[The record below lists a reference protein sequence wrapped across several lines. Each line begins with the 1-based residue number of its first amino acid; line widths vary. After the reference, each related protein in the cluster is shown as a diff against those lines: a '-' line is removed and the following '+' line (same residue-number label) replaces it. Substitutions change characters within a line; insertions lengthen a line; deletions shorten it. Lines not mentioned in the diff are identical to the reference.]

1 MNIEETEIS
10 DLGLVVDLVTRVS
23 LANIVPYFS
32 VRGQTTFA
40 SKILPDV
47 ETAFDKVRFQS
58 VKATIGNELVG
69 FGAIRDK
76 EYITHLF
83 VDVNYQGNGFGKLLL
98 KHMLALSNGR
108 EVRLRA
114 SVNAVKFYKSQGFVA
129 TGTETEVSGI
139 RFVPMVWVRT

>member
-1 MNIEETEIS
+1 MT
-10 DLGLVVDLVTRVS
+10 L
-23 LANIVPYFS
+23 
-32 VRGQTTFA
+32 FA
-40 SKILPDV
+40 SKIRPDV

-58 VKATIGNELVG
+58 VKATIGNEVVG

-83 VDVNYQGNGFGKLLL
+83 VDVNYQGNGLGKLLL

-108 EVRLRA
+108 KVRLRA
-114 SVNAVKFYKSQGFVA
+114 SVNATKFYKLQGFVA
-129 TGTETEVSGI
+129 TDTETEVSGI

>member
-23 LANIVPYFS
+23 SANILPHFNEQ
-32 VRGQTTFA
+32 GQVTFA

-47 ETAFDKVRFQS
+47 ETAFDKTRFQNL
-58 VKATIGNELVG
+58 KATKDNELVG

-83 VDVNYQGNGFGKLLL
+83 VDVNYQGSGLGKLLM
-98 KHMLALSNGR
+98 KHMLALSTGR

-114 SVNAVKFYKSQGFVA
+114 SVNAVNFYKSQGFVA
-129 TGTETEVSGI
+129 TGSELEVSGI